1 MRRMKRTNPEPRAIP
16 VSVAANRILSAGK
29 RLPSALAVV
38 MLSAALCQAQDLL
51 AKIPDGR
58 LREGQIFVCPDI
70 PAPPGMLHT
79 QSKYRADDNSKSAI
93 DDVAAA
99 ARDKTVQPIRNSVRL
114 LTRIEYAQSD
124 DQQASSECVLQNID
138 RWAAA
143 QSLTDMRSAD
153 AILTRDRWVAE
164 IALAT
169 RAASRVVPL
178 SDSRQALYSAW
189 FGTLARDT
197 MDAYSLRVGPKSRTN
212 NHRYWAGLSV
222 AAIGYLLDQSEFKDW
237 GKTSFEIGACQV
249 DGGGFLPAEL
259 ARGERALD
267 YHVYALRPLA
277 AIVRLASDSG
287 EQMQSKCFEGFRRL
301 DAMTRSALKDPSGFE
316 RMAGMRQS
324 VGTGEETYSA
334 ALRLDSL
341 AHF

>member
-1 MRRMKRTNPEPRAIP
+1 MKRTNPEPRAIP
-16 VSVAANRILSAGK
+16 ISFAVNRTLSRGK

-38 MLSAALCQAQDLL
+38 ILSTALCQAQDPVSTIS
-51 AKIPDGR
+51 AGR
-58 LREGQIFVCPDI
+58 LQEGQIFVCPDV
-70 PAPPGMLHT
+70 PAPPEMMQT
-79 QSKYRADDNSKSAI
+79 ESKYRADDNSKSAI
-93 DDVAAA
+93 DDAAAA
-99 ARDKTVQPIRNSVRL
+99 ARDETVQPIRNSVRL
-114 LTRIEYAQSD
+114 LTRIAYAQSND
-124 DQQASSECVLQNID
+124 RQAGSECVLQNID

-143 QSLTDMRSAD
+143 HSLTDMRSAD

-178 SDSRQALYSAW
+178 SDDRQALYSAW
-189 FGTLARDT
+189 FGRLARDT
-197 MDAYSLRVGPKSRTN
+197 MDAYLLRVGPKSRTN

-237 GKTSFEIGACQV
+237 GKASFEIGACQV
-249 DGGGFLPAEL
+249 DGNGFLPAEL

-287 EQMQSKCFEGFRRL
+287 EQLGSKCLEGFRRL
-301 DAMTRSALKDPSGFE
+301 DTMTRSALEDPSRFE
-316 RMAGMRQS
+316 RLAGLRQLI
-324 VGTGEETYSA
+324 GTREESYSA
-334 ALRLDSL
+334 ALKLDSL
-341 AHF
+341 AHL